1 MIASRL
7 GIFIL
12 WLIHWLPLALQARIG
27 NALGMLLY
35 HLAAK
40 RRKIGAINLSLCF
53 PEWPQ
58 AQRDNV
64 LQRHFQAMTRA
75 AIEHGELWWSERKRI
90 NKIVRIE
97 GLAHFQAEYGQPLI
111 LLAPHFI
118 GLDMGGVRISTEY
131 APLVSMYSR
140 LKNPLFD
147 QLMLH
152 ARTRFGQSKLI
163 SRHDGVRPLIR
174 EMKLG
179 APLYYL
185 PDQDFGAKD
194 ALFVPFFGVP
204 AATVNALPRIAKLAH
219 AKVMPAVTRQLP
231 DGQGYVIQFYPP
243 WDNFPSDDMTADV
256 TRMNAFIEERVR
268 EMPEQYFWLHKR
280 FKTRPAGEAKFY
292 P

>member
-75 AIEHGELWWSERKRI
+75 AIEHGELWWSDRKRI

-204 AATVNALPRIAKLAH
+204 TATVNALPRIAKLAH

-280 FKTRPAGEAKFY
+280 FKTRPPGEAKFY